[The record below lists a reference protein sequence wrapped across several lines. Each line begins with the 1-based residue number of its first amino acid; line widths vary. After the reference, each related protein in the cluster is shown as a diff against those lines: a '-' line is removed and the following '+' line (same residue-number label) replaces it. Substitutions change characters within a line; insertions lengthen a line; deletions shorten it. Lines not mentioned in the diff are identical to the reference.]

1 MICSQIPDSSL
12 VRLLSASLPPLHTL
26 GGLVFVKDV
35 MRVTLDGVE
44 YYGNA
49 GMFVL
54 LQSLQG
60 SRRDAAFLRSIARGE
75 DSAR

>member
-1 MICSQIPDSSL
+1 M
-12 VRLLSASLPPLHTL
+12 
-26 GGLVFVKDV
+26 VKDV
-35 MRVTLDGVE
+35 CRVTLDGQE

-49 GMFVL
+49 ALFVM

>member
-1 MICSQIPDSSL
+1 M
-12 VRLLSASLPPLHTL
+12 
-26 GGLVFVKDV
+26 FVKDL
-35 MRVTLDGVE
+35 MRVSLDGTE

-60 SRRDAAFLRSIARGE
+60 TRRDAAFLRSIARGE

>member
-1 MICSQIPDSSL
+1 MKT
-12 VRLLSASLPPLHTL
+12 SAGLPSKYM
-26 GGLVFVKDV
+26 VKDV
-35 MRVTLDGVE
+35 CRVTLDGQE

-49 GMFVL
+49 ALFVM